1 MTRVF
6 TTSYTVLFTELK
18 RFKFCSALVK
28 FNEGWNDENWSFGVE
43 GKRKKFSSVETKMT
57 WKTKIHFFYSQS
69 FQQNQAQSR
78 STFWLVHLESTLYPR
93 SSDAIFLNGLIT
105 YSCTVYDH
113 WHWQIFRF
121 FKFNS
126 NNLQQAASCWV
137 VFLYFFNASHFPQF
151 VLCTENNFFLH
162 CLIFMPPFSLF
173 LQMFLLLF
181 FTFINQSRI

>member
-1 MTRVF
+1 MMKIDLL
-6 TTSYTVLFTELK
+6 VLKEK
-18 RFKFCSALVK
+18 
-28 FNEGWNDENWSFGVE
+28 
-43 GKRKKFSSVETKMT
+43 KKFSSVETKMT

-113 WHWQIFRF
+113 WHWQIFF
-121 FKFNS
+121 S
-126 NNLQQAASCWV
+126 NLIQIIYNKLHPVGW
-137 VFLYFFNASHFPQF
+137 YFFNAAHFPQF